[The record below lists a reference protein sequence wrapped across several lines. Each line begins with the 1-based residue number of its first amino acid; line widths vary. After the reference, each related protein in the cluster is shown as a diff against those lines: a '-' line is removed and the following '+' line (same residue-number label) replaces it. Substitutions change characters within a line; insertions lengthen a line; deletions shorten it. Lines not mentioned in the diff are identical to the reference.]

1 MCALGVENMPSD
13 EDDPLYESFDT
24 PPHSELIVLIAR
36 GVGGIVAIAAVIFLV
51 LILVFARATLSVLI
65 SKWGVLATTTAAMSI
80 LWLAL
85 KYGNI
90 HSKTFLNMFL
100 RACH

>member
-1 MCALGVENMPSD
+1 MPGD
-13 EDDPLYESFDT
+13 TNEEEDPLYESFDT

-36 GVGGIVAIAAVIFLV
+36 GVGGLVAIAAVVFLV
-51 LILVFARATLSVLI
+51 LILVFARATLSIII
-65 SKWGVLATTTAAMSI
+65 SKWGVLPTATFVISI
-80 LWLAL
+80 LWIAL

-90 HSKTFLNMFL
+90 HSKTFINMFL

>member
-1 MCALGVENMPSD
+1 MPSGTAE

-36 GVGGIVAIAAVIFLV
+36 GVGGLVAIAAVIFLV
-51 LILVFARATLSVLI
+51 LILVFARATLAVVI

>member
-1 MCALGVENMPSD
+1 MPTISETNE

-36 GVGGIVAIAAVIFLV
+36 GVGGLVAIAAVIFLI
-51 LILVFARATLSVLI
+51 LILVFLRATLSVII
-65 SKWGVLATTTAAMSI
+65 SKWGVFTTTAAAMSI

-90 HSKTFLNMFL
+90 HSKTFINMFL

>member
-1 MCALGVENMPSD
+1 MPSD
-13 EDDPLYESFDT
+13 TNEEEDPLYESFDT

-36 GVGGIVAIAAVIFLV
+36 GVGGLVAIAAVIFLV
-51 LILVFARATLSVLI
+51 LILVFARATLSVII
-65 SKWGVLATTTAAMSI
+65 SKWGVLTTTMVVMSV
-80 LWLAL
+80 LWVAL

-90 HSKTFLNMFL
+90 HSKTFVNMFL